1 MNDTVI
7 DESYNGWYV
16 ARVIGKGNSRGTL
29 ELLFDDGHWHAR
41 SPLFTGARDEESGLA
56 TGAVAIK
63 VLTEPDFTWDSEL

>member
-1 MNDTVI
+1 MI
-7 DESYNGWYV
+7 DEAYDGWYV

-29 ELLFDDGHWHAR
+29 ELLFDDGERHPR
-41 SPLFTGARDEESGLA
+41 SRPFTGPRNEESGLA